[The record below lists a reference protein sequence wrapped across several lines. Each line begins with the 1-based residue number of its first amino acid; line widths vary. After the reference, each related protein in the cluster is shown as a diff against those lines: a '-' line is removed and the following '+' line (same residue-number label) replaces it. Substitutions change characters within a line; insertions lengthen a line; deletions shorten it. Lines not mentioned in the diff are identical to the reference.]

1 MNHQGIVRLE
11 GLGKLKKIHSAHL
24 SAAGGENTAA
34 NSSFKN
40 SKLSYAE

>member
-1 MNHQGIVRLE
+1 M
-11 GLGKLKKIHSAHL
+11 KIHIKM

-40 SKLSYAE
+40 LKIILRQIA